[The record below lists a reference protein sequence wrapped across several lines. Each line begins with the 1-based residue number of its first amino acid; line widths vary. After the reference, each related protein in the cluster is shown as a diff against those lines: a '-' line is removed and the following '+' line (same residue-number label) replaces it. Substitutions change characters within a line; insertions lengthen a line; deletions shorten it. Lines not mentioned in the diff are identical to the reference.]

1 MAKYIG
7 PKTKISRKFGELIY
21 GNYNKSF
28 EKKKYPPGQH
38 GNNRRRN
45 IKKSFYYI
53 QLLEKQKVK
62 YTYGIL
68 ERQFRKMFYKA
79 SKKKGIKGEI
89 LLQLC
94 ESRLDNIVYRLK
106 LSHSR
111 PEARQ
116 LVSHRHITVN
126 GKIVNIPSYNLKP
139 GDKISLKEKS
149 KKNKAIIYDSN
160 RLLGS
165 IKNWLSWDHHKM
177 IGIFKSIPKR
187 KQIPEKINENLIVEL
202 YSK

>member
-7 PKTKISRKFGELIY
+7 PKNKIARKFELGESIY
-21 GNYNKSF
+21 ENKKTF
-28 EKKKYPPGQH
+28 EYPRKIIKKLNK
-38 GNNRRRN
+38 
-45 IKKSFYYI
+45 KKSFYFI

-68 ERQFRKMFYKA
+68 EKQFRKMFEKA
-79 SKKKGIKGEI
+79 SKKKGRKGEI

-106 LSHSR
+106 LSHNR

-139 GDKISLKEKS
+139 GDKISLIEKY
-149 KKNKAIIYDSN
+149 KKQKAILLEKK
-160 RLLGS
+160 RLVG
-165 IKNWLSWDHHKM
+165 KVTTWLSWDNENF
-177 IGIFKSIPKR
+177 IGILKSIPR
-187 KQIPEKINENLIVEL
+187 REQIPEIINENLIVEL

>member
-1 MAKYIG
+1 MARYIG

-21 GNYNKSF
+21 GKTNKSF
-28 EKKKYPPGQH
+28 EKKKYPPG
-38 GNNRRRN
+38 NSSSRN
-45 IKKSFYYI
+45 IKKTFYST
-53 QLLEKQKVK
+53 QLLEKQKIK

-68 ERQFRKMFYKA
+68 ERQFLKMFYKA

-94 ESRLDNIVYRLK
+94 ESRLDNIVYRLN

-126 GKIVNIPSYNLKP
+126 GKIVNIPSFNLKP
-139 GDKISLKEKS
+139 GDKISLKEKH
-149 KKNKAIIYDSN
+149 KHKANKNK
-160 RLLGS
+160 LLGS
-165 IKNWLSWDHHKM
+165 DWLSWDNEKM
-177 IGIFKSIPKR
+177 IGIFKYIPNR
-187 KQIPEKINENLIVEL
+187 NQITENINEKLIVEL

>member
-1 MAKYIG
+1 MARYIG

-21 GNYNKSF
+21 GNTNKSF
-28 EKKKYPPGQH
+28 EKKKYPPGKH
-38 GNNRRRN
+38 ANSRK
-45 IKKSFYYI
+45 IKKTFYST
-53 QLLEKQKVK
+53 QLLEKQKIK

-68 ERQFRKMFYKA
+68 ERQFIRMFYTA

-116 LVSHRHITVN
+116 LVSHRNITVN
-126 GKIVNIPSYNLKP
+126 GKIVNIPSFNLKP
-139 GDKISLKEKS
+139 GDKISLKEKHKAN
-149 KKNKAIIYDSN
+149 KK
-160 RLLGS
+160 LGLCS
-165 IKNWLSWDHHKM
+165 DWLSWDNDKM
-177 IGIFKSIPKR
+177 IGIFKYIPKR
-187 KQIPEKINENLIVEL
+187 KQITENINEKLIVEL

>member
-7 PKTKISRKFGELIY
+7 PKNKIARQFELGESIY
-21 GNYNKSF
+21 FENKKII
-28 EKKKYPPGQH
+28 KKLNK
-38 GNNRRRN
+38 
-45 IKKSFYYI
+45 KKSFYFI

-68 ERQFRKMFYKA
+68 EKQFRKMFEKA
-79 SKKKGIKGEI
+79 SKKKGRKGEI

-106 LSHSR
+106 LSHTR

-139 GDKISLKEKS
+139 GDKISLIEK
-149 KKNKAIIYDSN
+149 KQKAILLEKK
-160 RLLGS
+160 RLVG
-165 IKNWLSWDHHKM
+165 KVTTWLSWDNENF
-177 IGIFKSIPKR
+177 IGILKSIPR
-187 KQIPEKINENLIVEL
+187 REQIPEMINENLIVEL

>member
-1 MAKYIG
+1 MARYIG
-7 PKTKISRKFGELIY
+7 PKTKIYRKFGELIY
-21 GNYNKSF
+21 GKTNKSF
-28 EKKKYPPGQH
+28 EKKKNPPGKH
-38 GNNRRRN
+38 AR
-45 IKKSFYYI
+45 KKTFYST
-53 QLLEKQKVK
+53 QLLEKQKIK

-68 ERQFRKMFYKA
+68 ERQFLKMFYKA

-94 ESRLDNIVYRLK
+94 ESRLDNIVYRLN

-126 GKIVNIPSYNLKP
+126 GKIVNIPSFNLKP
-139 GDKISLKEKS
+139 GDKISLKEKH
-149 KKNKAIIYDSN
+149 KANK
-160 RLLGS
+160 LLGLGS
-165 IKNWLSWDHHKM
+165 DWLSWDNEKM
-177 IGIFKSIPKR
+177 IGIFKYIPKR
-187 KQIPEKINENLIVEL
+187 KQITDNINEKLIVEL